1 MDYNE
6 IIKTLQDM
14 ESRYADGFSTLDR
27 AFLDKVYYV
36 LFGHEITNK
45 GCSDCYRDAYVEI
58 KLKLKK
64 DKTMPK
70 KSDYKLKAG
79 AVISFFGHSKA
90 YTSANLTNE
99 VAEKYLAM
107 NPDNAKLFAELPDD
121 WKARVAAYAERNIG
135 TSENAPHMTEAEAL
149 EIINTKDEQIAEK
162 DAIIALRD
170 ARIAELEADLTFPAV
185 AEENPSDKDL
195 EIENLRMELG
205 SANEQLAATTEE
217 RDNLRKE
224 VENLKKENKSLRQSN
239 SMLKKKA
246 GADANTDNPDVAPAE

>member
-27 AFLDKVYYV
+27 AFLDKVYYD
-36 LFGHEITNK
+36 LFGREITNR
-45 GCSDCYRDAYVEI
+45 GCSDCYRDAYMEI
-58 KLKLKK
+58 KIKLKK
-64 DKTMPK
+64 DKAMPK

-79 AVISFFGHSKA
+79 AVISFFGQSKA

-99 VAEKYLAM
+99 VAERHLAM
-107 NPDNAKLFAELPDD
+107 NPANANLYAELPDD
-121 WKARVAAYAERNIG
+121 WKVRVAAYKERTADG
-135 TSENAPHMTEAEAL
+135 SDNAPEKTEAEAL
-149 EIINTKDEQIAEK
+149 EIIKAKDEEIAEK
-162 DAIIALRD
+162 EAQIALRD
-170 ARIAELEADLTFPAV
+170 ARIAELEADRDFPDTT
-185 AEENPSDKDL
+185 EEDTSEKDL

-205 SANEQLAATTEE
+205 NANEQLAATTEE

-224 VENLKKENKSLRQSN
+224 VENLKKENKGLRQSN

-246 GADANTDNPDVAPAE
+246 DTEAPAEANAE